1 MFSWN
6 PPLLRAVWGLS
17 ALACLLAWQGAAH
30 GQGNKNL
37 PVNIDV
43 PIYLKVHDA
52 DRWLIT
58 PARSGG
64 RPAAQHGDAS
74 KKSKHQFKSKEAGTV
89 QIKDG
94 DVIGIEALSTTDE
107 GYVRMYCSDGS
118 WAWYDLADK
127 GNDKQWWTVLRAA
140 GPGVVNHGDNIRLR
154 NVNWPDYYLNFGE
167 NGTWATVS
175 KTHTWLTVLLE
186 KPVPPV
192 ILTKRDGTV
201 NDIVE
206 DIVYVKNFNDEP
218 LLGAEQKWA
227 LAESEEVGLGYEK
240 SDTWDIGV
248 TIGTEVGNDNFK
260 GKVEVS
266 TSFGQTMTQQRTKVK
281 ALNISKEVT
290 LNYSLPKNGEAFL
303 KAEIKI
309 PYQVWDASC
318 EDINLQLRTLS
329 ASLSL
334 ETLEVV
340 AIPRRVNDKIEPV
353 TLEEVEECI
362 EFIARKN
369 PKLAKT
375 LRDTRLPVWQ
385 RNGWVTSRSSGTTI
399 SGGTN
404 NSGGNP
410 MPQKPL
416 EATALLGS
424 YQRNPVEN
432 DWHKGQITAGANNT
446 LVWTNA
452 AGVSWKLTPD
462 LANKTLRTGADNPYA
477 NEGVRDFAI
486 ELRDGKV
493 AGFSF
498 RGDTFGLVASAPS
511 PMPLPQKPLDATALL
526 GTYQRNPVENDWH
539 KGQITAGANNTLVWT
554 NAAGVSWKLTPD
566 LANKTLRTGADNP
579 YVDQGV
585 RDFAIELKDGLVA
598 GFRFGD
604 DTFGFVAGAPSP
616 EKKSLDAAALVGSYQ
631 RNPVEND
638 WHKGQITAGANNS
651 LVWTNAAGVSWKLTP
666 DLTNKALRTGADNP
680 YANQGVRDFTLELKD
695 GKVAGFHFGDDLYQ
709 RRP

>member
-1 MFSWN
+1 MSSWTL
-6 PPLLRAVWGLS
+6 PLLRAAWSLS
-17 ALACLLAWQGAAH
+17 ALACLLAWQGAAC

-43 PIYLKVHDA
+43 PFYLKVHDA

-64 RPAAQHGDAS
+64 WPAAKHGDAS
-74 KKSKHQFKSKEAGTV
+74 KKSKHKFKSKEAGTV

-107 GYVRMYCSDGS
+107 GFVRMYCSDGS
-118 WAWYDLADK
+118 WAWYDQADK
-127 GNDKQWWTVLRAA
+127 GNDKQWWTVKRAA
-140 GPGVVNHGDNIRLR
+140 GPGVVNHGDNIRLA

-175 KTHTWLTVLLE
+175 KNHTWFTVLLD

-201 NDIVE
+201 IDIAE

-227 LAESEEVGLGYEK
+227 LAESQEVGLGYEK
-240 SDTWDIGV
+240 SDNWEVGV
-248 TIGTEVGNDNFK
+248 TIGAEFGNDNFK
-260 GKVEVS
+260 KKVEVE
-266 TSFGQTMTQQRTKVK
+266 TSFGQTMTEQRTKVK

-290 LNYSLPKNGEAFL
+290 LNYSLPKNAEAFL

-318 EDINLQLRTLS
+318 DDINLQLRTLS
-329 ASLSL
+329 GSLSL

-353 TLEEVEECI
+353 SLEEVEECI
-362 EFIARKN
+362 EFIERKN
-369 PKLAKT
+369 PNLASS
-375 LRDTRLPVWQ
+375 LRRNRLPEWQ
-385 RNGWVTSRSSGTTI
+385 RNGWVKSRSSGTTI
-399 SGGTN
+399 SGG
-404 NSGGNP
+404 SP

-446 LVWTNA
+446 LIWTNAAGVSWKLTPDLASKVLRTGADNPYINEGVRDFTIELRDGKVTGFSFGGDTFGLVASIPSPMPMPSPAKPLDATAVLGTYQRNPVENDWHKGQITAGANNTLIWTNAAGVSWKLTPDLASKSLRTGADNPYADQGVRDFAIELRDGKVTGFSFGGDTYALVAAAPSPEKALDAAAMVGSYQRNPVENDWHKGQITAGANNTLIWTNA

-477 NEGVRDFAI
+477 ND
-486 ELRDGKV
+486 
-493 AGFSF
+493 
-498 RGDTFGLVASAPS
+498 
-511 PMPLPQKPLDATALL
+511 
-526 GTYQRNPVENDWH
+526 
-539 KGQITAGANNTLVWT
+539 
-554 NAAGVSWKLTPD
+554 
-566 LANKTLRTGADNP
+566 
-579 YVDQGV
+579 
-585 RDFAIELKDGLVA
+585 
-598 GFRFGD
+598 
-604 DTFGFVAGAPSP
+604 
-616 EKKSLDAAALVGSYQ
+616 
-631 RNPVEND
+631 
-638 WHKGQITAGANNS
+638 
-651 LVWTNAAGVSWKLTP
+651 
-666 DLTNKALRTGADNP
+666 
-680 YANQGVRDFTLELKD
+680 GVRDFTIELKD
-695 GKVAGFHFGDDLYQ
+695 GKVAGFVFGEELYQ